1 MVSGPV
7 AKVLGLDPGLV
18 AFGYGLLEAT
28 SVGPSVLTVGV
39 IQTSPR
45 LRLEERVRL
54 IYDGVAALLDKHA
67 PSAVALEDL
76 YAEYRFPRTALLMA
90 HARGV
95 VCLAAEQRAV
105 NVLALAPAEVKRAVT
120 GNGAAGKEQ
129 VGRSVQRLLGLGQ
142 PPRPSHV
149 ADALALAF
157 TGLSRLRIG
166 GGAAPRLHIGG
177 GETPRLSIGGGETP
191 PPIPPQFARGFTR
204 EPGSSPRGHR

>member
-1 MVSGPV
+1 MASGSL
-7 AKVLGLDPGLV
+7 ARVLGLDPGLV
-18 AFGYGLLEAT
+18 AFGYGILEST
-28 SVGPSVLTVGV
+28 SAGPSVLTAGV

-45 LRLEERVRL
+45 LRLEERVQL
-54 IYDGVAALLDKHA
+54 IYDGVADLLDKHA

-95 VCLAAEQRAV
+95 VCLAAQQRAV
-105 NVLALAPAEVKRAVT
+105 NVVAIAPAEVKRAVT

-142 PPRPSHV
+142 RPSPSHV

-157 TGLSRLRIG
+157 TVLSRLRVAG
-166 GGAAPRLHIGG
+166 L
-177 GETPRLSIGGGETP
+177 
-191 PPIPPQFARGFTR
+191 ARGR
-204 EPGSSPRGHR
+204 P